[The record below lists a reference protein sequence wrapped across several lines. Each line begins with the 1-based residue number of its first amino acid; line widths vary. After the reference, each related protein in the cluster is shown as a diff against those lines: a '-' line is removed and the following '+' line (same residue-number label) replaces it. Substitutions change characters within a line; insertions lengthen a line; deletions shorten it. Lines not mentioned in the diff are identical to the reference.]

1 MSLRIN
7 DIAPDFKIE
16 TTQGEIEF
24 HNWIGEGWAVLFSHP
39 KDFTPVCTTE
49 LGALAELESEF
60 LNRNTKV
67 IGLSVDSVDDH
78 LAWLNDIAEVTGFRP
93 NYPLIA
99 DTELSIAKL
108 YGMLPASTEGSC
120 VGRTAADN
128 QTVRSVFIIGPDKKI
143 KLHLSYPMATG
154 RNFKEILRIIDSL
167 QLTVQHKLATP
178 ANWKKG
184 DDVIIVPAVKDEE
197 AKSLFPDGWK
207 TVKPYIRL
215 IADPSTK

>member
-7 DIAPDFKIE
+7 DIAPDFKID

-49 LGALAELESEF
+49 LGALAELEPEF
-60 LNRNTKV
+60 LSRNTKV
-67 IGLSVDSVDDH
+67 IGLSVDAVDDH
-78 LAWLNDIAEVTGFRP
+78 VAWLDDIAEVTGFRP

-99 DTELSIAKL
+99 DTELRIAKL

-154 RNFKEILRIIDSL
+154 RNFKELLRIIDSL
-167 QLTVQHKLATP
+167 QLTAQHKLATP
-178 ANWKKG
+178 ANWNKG

-197 AKSLFPDGWK
+197 AKSLFPGGWR